1 LNIPQRI
8 NELKKAA
15 KFQGSGGFI
24 FGEIYGENSRQ
35 KFLLQNEN
43 PPVIIPIKPHPGRRV
58 LYFTIFNYCRV
69 YIRKPPDVK
78 KGGYFY
84 EY

>member
-43 PPVIIPIKPHPGRRV
+43 PPVIIPIKPHPGRH
-58 LYFTIFNYCRV
+58 
-69 YIRKPPDVK
+69 IRKPPDVK